1 MQVFYCKVINIC
13 KIIGKSSTNFASLQ
27 KHTKIYFQYFG
38 YTPGDF
44 IPCEVCGAVA
54 NDIHHIQARGMGGSK
69 TADRI
74 ENLMALC
81 RKHHEMYGDRKQW
94 KDWLQKVHDLK
105 MKRE

>member
-1 MQVFYCKVINIC
+1 V
-13 KIIGKSSTNFASLQ
+13 Q
-27 KHTKIYFQYFG
+27 KHTKIYFQHFG
-38 YTPGDF
+38 YSPGDF

-94 KDWLQKVHDLK
+94 KEWLQKVHDLK
-105 MKRE
+105 INERR